1 VLHTPKHAASKPAR
15 SRTGR
20 TRRAR
25 DAADPVLV
33 EVTRGEGTESRH
45 RGAAAVFDSQG
56 RAVASWGDI
65 ERPVFP
71 RSAVKPLQVLPL
83 IESGAAEA
91 FGVSDAEIALACA
104 SHGGEP
110 EHVAVAAAWLGR
122 LGLGAD
128 ALECG
133 AHAPTNI
140 DAAEA
145 MIRAG
150 EAPSALHNNCSGKH
164 CGMIATALHLGEPV
178 AGYVRADHPVQ
189 RRLRTLLGELG
200 GVDLASAIAA
210 VDGCSIPTIAMPLAA
225 LARAMARF
233 ADPDGLAPARAGAAR
248 RAQAAMAAH
257 SRLVAGS
264 GRFCTIVIEATG
276 GAALVKSGAE
286 GVFCAALPGLRLG
299 FALKIED
306 GAGRAAEVATA
317 ALLRHLGAFDSRQ
330 WAAVAAMARPTLRN
344 RNDIAVG
351 EVRPAEG
358 WL

>member
-1 VLHTPKHAASKPAR
+1 MLHTPKRTASKSAR
-15 SRTGR
+15 SQGDRAP
-20 TRRAR
+20 RAR
-25 DAADPVLV
+25 AAANPILV

-104 SHGGEP
+104 SHSGEP
-110 EHVAVAAAWLGR
+110 EQVALVAAWLGR
-122 LGLGAD
+122 LGLGTG

-133 AHAPTNI
+133 AHPPTNAE
-140 DAAEA
+140 AAEA
-145 MIRAG
+145 LIRAG

-178 AGYVRADHPVQ
+178 AGYVRPEHPVQ
-189 RRLRTLLGELG
+189 RRVRALLGELG
-200 GVDLASAIAA
+200 GVDLSSALVA

-233 ADPDGLAPARAGAAR
+233 ADPEGLAPARAAAAR
-248 RAQAAMAAH
+248 RVQAAMAAH
-257 SRLVAGS
+257 PRLVAGS
-264 GRFCTIVIEATG
+264 GRFCTVVLEATG
-276 GAALVKSGAE
+276 GAALVKTGAE
-286 GVFCAALPGLRLG
+286 GVICAALPGARLG
-299 FALKIED
+299 LALKIDD

-330 WAAVAAMARPTLRN
+330 WAAVAAVARPALRN
-344 RNDIAVG
+344 RNDIVVG